1 MMWSSM
7 GPYLT
12 HLPYLIILTLILGLG
27 LVAVQVSIFHVFF
40 WLVYWSSKLYSKH
53 TIICFC
59 IVRDWVPLVLPYN
72 NILLIKKSF
81 KLILLVKFM
90 FKSSM
95 WLIHLHMRTILCE
108 SFRWKLTQNLTK
120 SWKKINSK
128 FNKNDELMLA
138 SITKKKHKR
147 LNMQLNQK

>member
-1 MMWSSM
+1 
-7 GPYLT
+7 
-12 HLPYLIILTLILGLG
+12 
-27 LVAVQVSIFHVFF
+27 
-40 WLVYWSSKLYSKH
+40 
-53 TIICFC
+53 
-59 IVRDWVPLVLPYN
+59 
-72 NILLIKKSF
+72 
-81 KLILLVKFM
+81 
-90 FKSSM
+90 
-95 WLIHLHMRTILCE
+95 MRKILCE